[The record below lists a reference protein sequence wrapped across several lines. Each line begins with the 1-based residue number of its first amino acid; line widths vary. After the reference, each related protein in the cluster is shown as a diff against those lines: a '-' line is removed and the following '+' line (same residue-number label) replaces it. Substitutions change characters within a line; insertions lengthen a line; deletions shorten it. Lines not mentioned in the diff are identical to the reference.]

1 MWPCQSVFPV
11 RSTSMRNP
19 GINPSQCAS
28 RRMATRATG
37 GTTVPHAI
45 NQHMVAS
52 NRTIGQENAMK
63 RGMQCVIARSIIKK
77 IAEMPAA
84 VTANPEVTP
93 WDRNGAISIQS
104 LQSMRWPVIF

>member
-19 GINPSQCAS
+19 GITHSQCGS

-45 NQHMVAS
+45 NQHMAES
-52 NRTIGQENAMK
+52 NRTIGQENTMK
-63 RGMQCVIARSIIKK
+63 RGMQCAIARIVIKK
-77 IAEMPAA
+77 IADMPATVPA
-84 VTANPEVTP
+84 HRIVTP
-93 WDRNGAISIQS
+93 WCRNGAIST
-104 LQSMRWPVIF
+104 